1 MRTWVQANR
10 KCFIS
15 QLEIALRVQD
25 PSAIPSFSQDGL
37 LSTKITSWV
46 DTPQLRKTVS
56 QK

>member
-1 MRTWVQANR
+1 MWTWVQANR

-46 DTPQLRKTVS
+46 DTPQLRRTVS